1 MQPWRLPT
9 SLPMKKRLVIQY
21 LSLVL
26 LHSSWGPEL
35 KWLCNPVLSCHSCVL
50 SWFACPIGVFVHFSG
65 YHLVPWLPLGMVLLA
80 GVFLGRL
87 LCGWVCPFGLLQDLL
102 HKIPSV
108 KISLPHWTSY
118 AKYILLVFMVFL
130 IPYFLGES
138 TLYSFCRICPAG
150 TLQASL
156 PSAIAAGFA
165 SLQTATLVRWGV
177 LLIILG
183 FAIVSARSFC
193 KVLCP
198 LGALL
203 APLNYLSF
211 WTIQAPP
218 ETCLSCKKCDAA
230 CSMDIQ
236 PSIRIN
242 RGIPANRD
250 PECIVCHECQAA
262 CVHGKTEGASAGIS
276 NP

>member
-1 MQPWRLPT
+1 
-9 SLPMKKRLVIQY
+9 
-21 LSLVL
+21 
-26 LHSSWGPEL
+26 
-35 KWLCNPVLSCHSCVL
+35 
-50 SWFACPIGVFVHFSG
+50 
-65 YHLVPWLPLGMVLLA
+65 MVLLA

-87 LCGWVCPFGLLQDLL
+87 LCGWVCPLGLLQDLL

-118 AKYILLVFMVFL
+118 AKYGLLFFMVFL
-130 IPYFLGES
+130 IPYLWAES

-156 PSAIAAGFA
+156 PSAIASRFA
-165 SLQTATLVRWGV
+165 ALQTATLVRWGV
-177 LLIILG
+177 LLIILV
-183 FAIVSARSFC
+183 FAVVSARSFC

-236 PSIRIN
+236 PSARID
-242 RGIPANRD
+242 RGIPANRIL
-250 PECIVCHECQAA
+250 ECIVCHECQTA
-262 CVHGKTEGASAGIS
+262 CIHGKKESASEHGESAPARPRCGASLLQRDSFLRVLRGLRGEIS
-276 NP
+276 VLARLLSGLRP